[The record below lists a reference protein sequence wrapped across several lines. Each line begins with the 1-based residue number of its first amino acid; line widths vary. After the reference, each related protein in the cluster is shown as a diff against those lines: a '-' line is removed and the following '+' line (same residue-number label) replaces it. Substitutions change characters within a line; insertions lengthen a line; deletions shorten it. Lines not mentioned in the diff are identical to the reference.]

1 MSEAVTTIH
10 FVRHGAVYNPG
21 NIFYGRLPR
30 FGLSQQ
36 GRQQI
41 QALRGYFADKPIAL
55 IVSSPLLRARQTA
68 RLIAGLAGQPA
79 LKVSSLLNESHTP
92 FDGKPIAEL
101 DARNWDIYSGA
112 PFPYEQPLHVFQRA
126 AKFIQRML
134 KNYAGQHIIAVTH
147 ADVVVF
153 LALWANGYVVSFE
166 NKSRV
171 EHHQLPVPFP
181 APASVT
187 ALSWCGSQE
196 LPQFTYYE
204 AQGIRP

>member
-1 MSEAVTTIH
+1 MTTIH
-10 FVRHGAVYNPG
+10 FVRHGTVHNPG

-36 GRQQI
+36 GYQQI
-41 QALRGYFADKPIAL
+41 QALEKYFADKPIVL

-68 RLIAGLAGQPA
+68 RLIADFVEQPEM
-79 LKVSSLLNESHTP
+79 KISSLLNESHTP

-101 DARNWDIYSGA
+101 DARNWDIYSDTS
-112 PFPYEQPLHVFQRA
+112 FPYEQPLHVFQRT

-134 KNYAGQHIIAVTH
+134 KNYIGQQIIAVTH

-153 LALWANGYVVSFE
+153 LALWANGYEVSFE
-166 NKSRV
+166 NKFRI
-171 EHHQLPVPFP
+171 EHRQIPVPFP

-187 ALSWCGSQE
+187 SLSWNGKQE
-196 LPQFTYYE
+196 LVQFTYSE
-204 AQGIRP
+204 GQENHL

>member
-1 MSEAVTTIH
+1 MTTIH
-10 FVRHGAVYNPG
+10 FVRHGAVYNPD

-30 FGLSQQ
+30 FGLSQR

-41 QALRGYFADKPIAL
+41 QALKGYFTDKPIAL

-68 RLIAGLAGQPA
+68 RLIAGFVGQPV

-101 DARNWDIYSGA
+101 DSRNWDIYSGTS
-112 PFPYEQPLHVFQRA
+112 FPYEQPIHVFQRA

-134 KNYAGQHIIAVTH
+134 KNHAGQQIIAVTH

-153 LALWANGYVVSFE
+153 LALWANGYAVTFE
-166 NKSRV
+166 NKSRI
-171 EHHQLPVPFP
+171 EHRRIPIPFP

-187 ALSWCGSQE
+187 TLSWDGKQE
-196 LPQFTYYE
+196 LPQFTYYQ
-204 AQGIRP
+204 AQEGQQ